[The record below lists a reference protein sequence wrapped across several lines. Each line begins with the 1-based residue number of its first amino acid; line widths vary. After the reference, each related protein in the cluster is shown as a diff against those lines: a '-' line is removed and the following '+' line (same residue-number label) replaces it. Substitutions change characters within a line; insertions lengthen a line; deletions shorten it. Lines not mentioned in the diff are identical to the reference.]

1 MGENITWPWWK
12 EEAGVMLIEAAADE
26 ELAWTRDRGAV
37 RLPPVVRNGVE
48 WRAQEPVRGKHPR

>member
-26 ELAWTRDRGAV
+26 ELAWTGGGIRLV
-37 RLPPVVRNGVE
+37 RHDE
-48 WRAQEPVRGKHPR
+48 C